1 MSGNKTFGHCI
12 DTMKINLP
20 YRGVEQ
26 GPIRPPSEAHSL
38 LIRVTRNCPWN
49 QCTFCPLYKDEKFSI
64 RPVEDIK
71 RDIDT
76 IARHIGQLRVLAGR
90 TGELASDAVRRLH
103 AQLEPEEQPGFE
115 AALYWFV
122 GGMESV
128 FLQDANSL
136 VVKPHRLM
144 EILTHLKAHFPGIR
158 RITSYARSQTIAKIK
173 DEDLRALREA
183 GLNRLHIGM
192 ESGSDTVLQQ
202 VKKGATKAIHIMAGR
217 KVIQA
222 GMELSEYYMPGLGGQ
237 DHSREHALESADALN
252 QIGPHFIRLRTLAI
266 PRTTALF
273 AAYQAGRFRKCT
285 ELMVVAEIRL
295 FLQHLN
301 GIDSMVKSDHSL
313 NLFPTLEGRLPQ
325 DKGRM
330 LQLLEDFLAAAP
342 ERQRL
347 YQVGRRCG
355 LLGQPGDL
363 DNPILSSQ
371 VEQVCC
377 SLGVTAA
384 NVDPITDALM
394 QRLI

>member
-1 MSGNKTFGHCI
+1 
-12 DTMKINLP
+12 MKIDFP
-20 YRGVEQ
+20 YQGIEQ

-38 LIRVTRNCPWN
+38 FIRVTRNCPWN

-76 IARHIGQLRVLAGR
+76 IACAIGRLQDLAGE
-90 TGELASDAVRRLH
+90 TGELTHDDVHRLY
-103 AQLEPEEQPGFE
+103 APLGPEEQAGLE
-115 AALYWFV
+115 AALHWFV
-122 GGMESV
+122 GGMASV

-136 VVKPHRLM
+136 VVKPPRL
-144 EILTHLKAHFPGIR
+144 IAVLTHLKAHFPWIQ
-158 RITSYARSQTIAKIK
+158 RITSYARSQTIAKIE

-202 VKKGATKAIHIMAGR
+202 VKKGATKAIHISAGR

-237 DHSREHALESADALN
+237 DYSREHALESADALN
-252 QIGPHFIRLRTLAI
+252 RIGPHFIRLRTLAI

-273 AAYQAGRFRKCT
+273 TEYEAGRFRKCT
-285 ELMVVAEIRL
+285 DRMVVAEIRL
-295 FLQHLN
+295 FLQHLE
-301 GIDSMVKSDHSL
+301 GIDSIVKSDHSL
-313 NLFPTLEGRLPQ
+313 NLFPTLEGRLPG
-325 DKGRM
+325 DKARL
-330 LQLLEDFLAAAP
+330 LQLLDDFLAASP

-355 LLGQPGDL
+355 LVGQFSDL
-363 DNPILSSQ
+363 DNPAISSRI
-371 VEQVCC
+371 EQICR

-384 NVDPITDALM
+384 TVDSITDALM
-394 QRLI
+394 QGFI

>member
-1 MSGNKTFGHCI
+1 MHRLLQP
-12 DTMKINLP
+12 MKVNLP
-20 YRGVEQ
+20 YQGVEQ

-38 LIRVTRNCPWN
+38 FIRVTRNCPWN

-76 IARHIGQLRVLAGR
+76 IACSIGRLRACAGKS
-90 TGELASDAVRRLH
+90 GELTSDSIHRLYAH
-103 AQLEPEEQPGFE
+103 LKPEEQPGFE
-115 AALYWFV
+115 AALHWFV

-136 VVKPHRLM
+136 VVKPPRLLAV
-144 EILTHLKAHFPGIR
+144 LTHLKAHFPWIR

-173 DEDLRALREA
+173 DEDFRALREA

-202 VKKGATKAIHIMAGR
+202 VKKGATKAIHIIAGR

-237 DHSREHALESADALN
+237 DHSREHALESADTLN
-252 QIGPHFIRLRTLAI
+252 RIGPHFIRLRTLAI
-266 PRTTALF
+266 PRATALF
-273 AAYQAGRFRKCT
+273 AEYEAGRFRKCT
-285 ELMVVAEIRL
+285 ERMVVAETRL
-295 FLQHLN
+295 FLQHLD
-301 GIDSMVKSDHSL
+301 GIDSSIKSDHSL

-325 DKGRM
+325 DKARL
-330 LQLLEDFLAAAP
+330 LQLLDDFLAAAP

-355 LLGQPGDL
+355 LLGQFSDL
-363 DNPILSSQ
+363 DNPAISSQ
-371 VEQVCC
+371 IEQVCC

-384 NVDPITDALM
+384 NVDSITDALM
-394 QRLI
+394 QRFI